1 MRTSVVLLL
10 SLSTAATF
18 VNAKPKEE
26 GEGGG
31 GALQALLERMQKTK
45 HDNDHSKRGLKD
57 AQVRPPPSDY
67 SNGPDSFEQDLNNS
81 TTSRSSRSSSSNKT
95 RLPESVES
103 ESSESATASS
113 KFTKSTDRPSRH
125 HKARPSPSSESESP
139 SKSRLRST
147 DAPRRPLSVKRED
160 LPTSALEK
168 KLRVAESNN
177 PFADEEFD
185 SLTAAKPSTT
195 AADKSSNKKGESTV
209 RLFEVTFVH
218 SAHLEICFRTVQ
230 EKTFGKKEQHE
241 DKKRWVWA
249 TQILQDDTPEAS
261 GVPPPG
267 QNANLLNSIPVNTPA
282 ATLVAPSFPPVA
294 PAAAVVVE
302 SSSLTPAAATTSRAA
317 RQPITN
323 RKKPAAAPAQAP
335 VAKDKRWT
343 WGTSIIQDGDSNAP
357 PVGENANLLSSGT
370 TIALNTPVAQ
380 LTPPSFPPLA
390 EPTQAVAAQD
400 NSGAGGAQAA
410 AQVVESASSTL
421 SAVAAE
427 VTSPVGTSDI
437 QNLLVK
443 LQEQIDALASAYSQ
457 ASATS
462 DAVDAAAETS
472 PAENAKRWVWGP
484 SIIQDDTPSS
494 EAPPIGQNTNLF
506 NPSMPVAT
514 PTGKP
519 LAPNYN
525 GRIGLASVAV
535 PVPVSVEAPVQE
547 PVTPPVV
554 DPASASPSPSSSSSS
569 VHRNRKS
576 EADSIRSVKAAAP
589 KTAALEWHLANQK
602 RKVGGMAKQHKRQ

>member
-26 GEGGG
+26 GEGGGG

-67 SNGPDSFEQDLNNS
+67 SNGPDSFEQDLNNF

-95 RLPESVES
+95 RLPESVDS

-125 HKARPSPSSESESP
+125 HKARPSPSSSETESYS

-195 AADKSSNKKGESTV
+195 AADKSSNKKGESSMRPFRV
-209 RLFEVTFVH
+209 SVDH
-218 SAHLEICFRTVQ
+218 SAHLEIFFRTVQ

-267 QNANLLNSIPVNTPA
+267 QNANLLNCENCFLFFRSNFLHRNVFA
-282 ATLVAPSFPPVA
+282 DSSFVLSFSYSRQH
-294 PAAAVVVE
+294 
-302 SSSLTPAAATTSRAA
+302 SSSNSRSSLIPSC
-317 RQPITN
+317 RSSCSRRRRIFFF
-323 RKKPAAAPAQAP
+323 
-335 VAKDKRWT
+335 
-343 WGTSIIQDGDSNAP
+343 DSCRRYYI
-357 PVGENANLLSSGT
+357 SSC
-370 TIALNTPVAQ
+370 
-380 LTPPSFPPLA
+380 
-390 EPTQAVAAQD
+390 
-400 NSGAGGAQAA
+400 
-410 AQVVESASSTL
+410 SSTYHEPQETCC
-421 SAVAAE
+421 SSRQ
-427 VTSPVGTSDI
+427 SPRSEGKEMDLGNFDHSGWRF
-437 QNLLVK
+437 
-443 LQEQIDALASAYSQ
+443 
-457 ASATS
+457 
-462 DAVDAAAETS
+462 
-472 PAENAKRWVWGP
+472 KR
-484 SIIQDDTPSS
+484 
-494 EAPPIGQNTNLF
+494 
-506 NPSMPVAT
+506 
-514 PTGKP
+514 
-519 LAPNYN
+519 
-525 GRIGLASVAV
+525 
-535 PVPVSVEAPVQE
+535 
-547 PVTPPVV
+547 
-554 DPASASPSPSSSSSS
+554 SSSW
-569 VHRNRKS
+569 RER
-576 EADSIRSVKAAAP
+576 
-589 KTAALEWHLANQK
+589 
-602 RKVGGMAKQHKRQ
+602 

>member
-1 MRTSVVLLL
+1 MRTSTVLLL
-10 SLSTAATF
+10 SLSTAATL

-26 GEGGG
+26 GEGG

-67 SNGPDSFEQDLNNS
+67 SNGPDSYDEDRNNS
-81 TTSRSSRSSSSNKT
+81 TSSSSRSSRSNKT
-95 RLPESVES
+95 RLPESSKSESVES
-103 ESSESATASS
+103 ESATPSS

-125 HKARPSPSSESESP
+125 KARPPPSSESETH

-147 DAPRRPLSVKRED
+147 DTPRRPLSVKRED

-177 PFADEEFD
+177 PFSDEEFD

-195 AADKSSNKKGESTV
+195 EKSSNKK
-209 RLFEVTFVH
+209 
-218 SAHLEICFRTVQ
+218 VQ

-323 RKKPAAAPAQAP
+323 RKKPAAAPAKAP
-335 VAKDKRWT
+335 AAKEKRWT

-357 PVGENANLLSSGT
+357 PVGENANLLSSA

-380 LTPPSFPPLA
+380 LTPPSFPPIA

-400 NSGAGGAQAA
+400 NAEGAQAA

-421 SAVAAE
+421 SAVPAE
-427 VTSPVGTSDI
+427 VTSPVGTSSI
-437 QNLLVK
+437 QDLLVK

-525 GRIGLASVAV
+525 GRVGLASVAV
-535 PVPVSVEAPVQE
+535 PVPVSVEAPVQD
-547 PVTPPVV
+547 PVTPPAV
-554 DPASASPSPSSSSSS
+554 DAVSASSS

-576 EADSIRSVKAAAP
+576 EADSVRSVRAAAP